1 MVFDLLLS
9 LALLEVGSEE
19 VRRCVKAKQLAR
31 DGADKEA

>member
-9 LALLEVGSEE
+9 LALLEVGSKE
-19 VRRCVKAKQLAR
+19 VRRCAEAKQLAR